1 MQVLIDDRFVYGQ
14 PHVDG
19 VSDRAA
25 SAAAGALAL
34 WGDEEG
40 AHALEATYRTE
51 RMVPPK
57 P

>member
-1 MQVLIDDRFVYGQ
+1 MQVLIDDRLVYGK
-14 PHVDG
+14 PHLDG

-25 SAAAGALAL
+25 SAAAGALAQ

-40 AHALEATYRTE
+40 ARALEATYRTE
-51 RMVPPK
+51 RMVPAK